1 MLRLIISY
9 QKQKDKFII
18 FYLVLEIINFSDN
31 YLLKLVPFVI
41 FLDDNFKLEYV
52 LANFKLR
59 ECKNVFLDLC
69 SFKVFLYDNNEHI
82 FNTFC
87 TNL

>member
-41 FLDDNFKLEYV
+41 FLDDN

-59 ECKNVFLDLC
+59 ECKSVFLDLC
-69 SFKVFLYDNNEHI
+69 IFKVF
-82 FNTFC
+82 F
-87 TNL
+87 